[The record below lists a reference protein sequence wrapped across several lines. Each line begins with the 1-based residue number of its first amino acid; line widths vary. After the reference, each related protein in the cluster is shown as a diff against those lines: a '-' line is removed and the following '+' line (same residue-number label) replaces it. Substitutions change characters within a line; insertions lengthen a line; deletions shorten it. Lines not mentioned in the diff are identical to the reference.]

1 MPRAPPSPTLLW
13 QVGALVKLTVLC
25 EKVELMA
32 GVAVRHTSVPGGD
45 GREKPWTQ
53 RRACSWDTA
62 RLRGHTAPAA
72 LTTQP
77 VPGPNG
83 GRGMVR
89 PAKVIGACQSNAAQ
103 CWACKSVLRGSPGAR
118 SWALG
123 VPLQMCSHTGLPT
136 DFTESGVEAGR
147 EK

>member
-1 MPRAPPSPTLLW
+1 MTSYRAQGAPSPTLLW
-13 QVGALVKLTVLC
+13 QVGALVKLTILC

-53 RRACSWDTA
+53 RRARSWDTA
-62 RLRGHTAPAA
+62 RLRGHTDPAA

-83 GRGMVR
+83 KRYSLAGEGDGGMPEQCRPVLGLQVGAQGLTWCQELGPGRPLTDVLS
-89 PAKVIGACQSNAAQ
+89 AWAANGLHR
-103 CWACKSVLRGSPGAR
+103 KRG
-118 SWALG
+118 
-123 VPLQMCSHTGLPT
+123 
-136 DFTESGVEAGR
+136 
-147 EK
+147 